1 MIAFTA
7 MIMCSHEYVLCRPIK
22 KQKGISHTY
31 YCNQLIKIPQKVFL
45 NDSCIR
51 FHNMKQIEH
60 VRVKHITEE
69 RNPLTVGLE
78 SMSTE
83 GRKDQLMFRGRV
95 CRPWLGNKWARTGES
110 PAWWTE
116 RGYGGERGKW
126 GEGWGWF
133 PVRGTRADIRLS
145 SGKVCCFS
153 SKELAKL
160 KKIVKYTYCWFS

>member
-1 MIAFTA
+1 
-7 MIMCSHEYVLCRPIK
+7 
-22 KQKGISHTY
+22 
-31 YCNQLIKIPQKVFL
+31 
-45 NDSCIR
+45 
-51 FHNMKQIEH
+51 MKQIER

-95 CRPWLGNKWARTGES
+95 CRPWLGNKWAWTGES

-126 GEGWGWF
+126 GEGWDWF

-153 SKELAKL
+153 FKELAIL
-160 KKIVKYTYCWFS
+160 KKCQLHLLLILIKTHGLFFNSHHWLFFHSLLQVLQVFTPSTENKWLDA